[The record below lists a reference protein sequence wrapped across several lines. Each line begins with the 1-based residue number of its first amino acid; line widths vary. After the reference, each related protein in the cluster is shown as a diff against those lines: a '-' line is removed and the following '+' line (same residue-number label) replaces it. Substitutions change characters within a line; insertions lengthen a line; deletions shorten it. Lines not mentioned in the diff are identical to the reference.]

1 MISIGIPKSQRGL
14 IPTDHA
20 GKMKKIGLVFL
31 LSLTLTNLF
40 AQKETFDVMRYAP
53 PAGWKKEV
61 TQTLTSYSITNNGN
75 GSWCQIGLI
84 KTTVSKGSLDADF
97 QSEWQELIVKS
108 FSPTQAPQMIEDRD
122 ADGWKIRAG
131 LAKFVFNKSEAIAM
145 LTVLSGFGR
154 CASIVATTNSQ
165 DYLKDIQALLASVE
179 LIKPETAGPSA
190 AAAGAGDNASILG
203 TWSASASDQSSFR
216 VNNGVMSSIT
226 RQYTFNADGT
236 YLFYSKTFDPLM
248 DKMLLG
254 RESGT
259 YRISGDTLALAPA
272 KSVLEAWSKKDGTDR
287 WGRLLSSQKRS
298 LENVTYRFA
307 KNYFSGLREWSLILR
322 ADRETQRDGSFVGTG
337 DFKNAW
343 IYGPPCRDCLIKLP
357 D

>member
-1 MISIGIPKSQRGL
+1 M
-14 IPTDHA
+14 A
-20 GKMKKIGLVFL
+20 
-31 LSLTLTNLF
+31 LTNLF
-40 AQKETFDVMRYAP
+40 AQTETFDVITYTP
-53 PAGWKKEV
+53 PAGWKIEV
-61 TQTLTSYSITNNGN
+61 TPTLTSYSALNGRSN
-75 GSWCQIGLI
+75 AWCRISI
-84 KTTVSKGSLDADF
+84 VKSTTGKGSLEADF
-97 QSEWQELIVKS
+97 QSEWRELIVRN
-108 FSPTQAPQMIEDRD
+108 FSPKDAPQLTE
-122 ADGWKIRAG
+122 AQESNGWKIQAG
-131 LAKFVFNKSEAIAM
+131 IAKFVFNNAEAIAM
-145 LTVLSGFGR
+145 LTTMSGYGR
-154 CASIVATTNSQ
+154 SASIVAVTNSE

>member
-1 MISIGIPKSQRGL
+1 
-14 IPTDHA
+14 
-20 GKMKKIGLVFL
+20 MKKIFVVLL
-31 LSLTLTNLF
+31 LSLALTSAF
-40 AQKETFDVMRYAP
+40 AQKETFDVITYAP
-53 PAGWKKEV
+53 PAGWKIEV
-61 TQTLTSYSITNNGN
+61 TPTLTSYSITNNGN
-75 GSWCQIGLI
+75 GRWCRISI
-84 KTTVSKGSLDADF
+84 VKSTTGQGSLEADF
-97 QSEWQELIVKS
+97 QSEWRELVVRN
-108 FSPTQAPQMIEDRD
+108 FSPKEEPQLTE
-122 ADGWKIRAG
+122 AQESNGWKIQAG
-131 LAKFVFNKSEAIAM
+131 ISKFVFNNAEAIAM
-145 LTVLSGFGR
+145 LTTMSGYGR
-154 CASIVATTNSQ
+154 TASIVAVTNSQ

-179 LIKPETAGPSA
+179 MKKPEGA
-190 AAAGAGDNASILG
+190 AAPPVPGPVGGGGSILG

-216 VNNGVMSSIT
+216 VKNGVMSSIT

-287 WGRLLSSQKRS
+287 WGRLLSSQNRV

-322 ADRETQRDGSFVGTG
+322 ADRPTQRDGSFVGTG